1 MIFRSLRFSLG
12 FTFHLIYAL
21 RYSAGGLLL
30 SLLLLPS
37 AVAVPGELTTT
48 ALRGLQRQAVANS
61 VSGQQPVQPAA
72 PLPQGVIAS
81 DPAEIFTFGPNCA
94 WNFHSTPEVSAIPRL
109 GLVPSIPR
117 NVPFLT
123 CDVPPT

>member
-1 MIFRSLRFSLG
+1 MISRSLRFSLG
-12 FTFHLIYAL
+12 FTLYLIYAL

-37 AVAVPGELTTT
+37 AVAVPGELTTM
-48 ALRGLQRQAVANS
+48 ALRELQRQAVANS
-61 VSGQQPVQPAA
+61 VSAQQPMQPAA

-81 DPAEIFTFGPNCA
+81 DPAQIFTFGPNCA
-94 WNFHSTPEVSAIPRL
+94 WNFHSTPDVSAIPRL
-109 GLVPSIPR
+109 TLAPYPQKRSTL
-117 NVPFLT
+117 LT